1 MKKRMITIV
10 KAILSA
16 LNAEGGMAMLSLLFW
31 GGLALFGAVNLVVSP
46 YSLDI
51 GMFAGTS
58 SIYPKLALF
67 LLIIGIPS
75 VLMFGMFAYM
85 WGIMEMMYTYR
96 RVMTACIVYDSTGES
111 ITITTNNKKGVIER
125 MKHIIKNILGIIV
138 VLGAVGC
145 GDAEHGMRMKALN
158 DDGYPG
164 YCQRDTN
171 QDGWHTLEEGAAVLY
186 KDLGPCPTCKA
197 AGIVPVYNSS
207 TDTTWSADAQ
217 WNKQELAYNT
227 FPYHV
232 CDMSA
237 QEWDS
242 YRLMKWDYA
251 YTIWWRGSLMGLE
264 KLTHTEVREECTSKR
279 MQYELEWRLLEKK
292 NKVDAVPVEQTYKG
306 STVFP
311 LFPCMFTMA
320 ILTLRRRFRFTSL
333 GYWLSRPGSK
343 EQCEVKVQGDPHEDN
358 HGWIVKAVGFRHKG
372 DVPAQWLHIELA
384 STTSQKDMEHQAK
397 CFNEWADPGVGNANH
412 YTRCCVSLDEAVTM
426 TGAMMISYSWGEAD
440 GMVDNLKHIDIL
452 KIVAKK
458 TFLPD
463 GQTMKARHR
472 IECLKQDRRGITKVL
487 DNKQDMPILQLSS

>member
-1 MKKRMITIV
+1 MKKRIITIT

-16 LNAEGGMAMLSLLFW
+16 LNAEGGMAMFNLLFW
-31 GGLALFGAVNLVVSP
+31 GGIGLFGLVNLVVSP
-46 YSLDI
+46 YTSDI
-51 GMFAGTS
+51 GLFAGLASTH
-58 SIYPKLALF
+58 PKLSIF

-85 WGIMEMMYTYR
+85 WGIVEMVYTYR
-96 RVMTACIVYDSTGES
+96 RVMTTCIVYDSAGES

-138 VLGAVGC
+138 VLVVGC
-145 GDAEHGMRMKALN
+145 SDAEHGMRMKALN

-171 QDGWHTLEEGAAVLY
+171 HDGWHTLEEGAAVLY

-207 TDTTWSADAQ
+207 TDTTWSVDAQ

-251 YTIWWRGSLMGLE
+251 YTIWWRGSLKGLE

-279 MQYELEWRLLEKK
+279 MQYELEWRLLDSLEQMLEKK
-292 NKVDAVPVEQTYKG
+292 RQRINEVPIEKTWKG
-306 STVFP
+306 
-311 LFPCMFTMA
+311 
-320 ILTLRRRFRFTSL
+320 
-333 GYWLSRPGSK
+333 
-343 EQCEVKVQGDPHEDN
+343 
-358 HGWIVKAVGFRHKG
+358 
-372 DVPAQWLHIELA
+372 A
-384 STTSQKDMEHQAK
+384 SM
-397 CFNEWADPGVGNANH
+397 
-412 YTRCCVSLDEAVTM
+412 
-426 TGAMMISYSWGEAD
+426 
-440 GMVDNLKHIDIL
+440 
-452 KIVAKK
+452 
-458 TFLPD
+458 LPD
-463 GQTMKARHR
+463 GVVDSAFLFFMLVVGIPSILALLVVVYSIKQLNWFGPYFESVSNRFTRMRQMWYMVGQGGGLHRYNDTCPMCTKQTQDPTSVVAMLSAAHDRGYDRKEAQAHAAELIDQGISYPVCLDCGQKVALTLCDQSYREEHGFDQELMLEEYKGKCWRYGLKLTLKELFIERKPYWPKA
-472 IECLKQDRRGITKVL
+472 
-487 DNKQDMPILQLSS
+487 